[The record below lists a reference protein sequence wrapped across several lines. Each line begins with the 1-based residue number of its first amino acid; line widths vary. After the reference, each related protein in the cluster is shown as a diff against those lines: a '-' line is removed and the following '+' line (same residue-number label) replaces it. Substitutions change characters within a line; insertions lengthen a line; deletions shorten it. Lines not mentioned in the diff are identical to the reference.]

1 MSVLI
6 EKISEE
12 VHNDYKYLDI
22 EKEVAK
28 LPLSI
33 ILHLTPKQ
41 IADTIMC
48 VKRAEDVIFRKY
60 N

>member
-1 MSVLI
+1 MTGLI
-6 EKISEE
+6 IQIENAL
-12 VHNDYKYLDI
+12 HNDYKYLDI

-41 IADTIMC
+41 IAETIVC